1 MNEDRGKDVWD
12 LVHRHQRKIHIYR
25 SASGRAWNSYLYRRG
40 VLFLVHLFMDL
51 QIVREVR
58 SMDPPP

>member
-1 MNEDRGKDVWD
+1 MNEDPGKAVWD

-40 VLFLVHLFMDL
+40 PLFRVHLFMDL
-51 QIVREVR
+51 QIDR
-58 SMDPPP
+58 